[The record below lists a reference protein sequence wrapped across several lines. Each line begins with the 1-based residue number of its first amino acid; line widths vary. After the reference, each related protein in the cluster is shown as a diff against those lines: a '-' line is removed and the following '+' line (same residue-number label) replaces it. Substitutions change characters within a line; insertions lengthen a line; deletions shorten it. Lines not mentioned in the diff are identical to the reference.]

1 MPIANNAEYSQ
12 PTMPVET
19 LTKNESESQTPDL
32 AKHFPKCFNLNSPR
46 PLKIGIHFDI
56 RAELEAQGYSF
67 RKIRQ
72 AVTYYCQRP
81 AYMKTLVVGAERIDH
96 RGEPAGTITEKEV
109 EIAKAQIKVLWKKYK
124 ARKAARAALNGEKK
138 TRPQKSVKKALLEDA
153 PLTEENIVSGR
164 LELTVKFSEIPD
176 PLPVTGGVKI
186 GLPTQDALVVATLS
200 SKSWKKIT
208 KAQGEWSEWR
218 AVLTG
223 QLGTKAVA
231 NDQAL
236 LVLENPGLQVFESRP
251 R

>member
-1 MPIANNAEYSQ
+1 MPIENKA
-12 PTMPVET
+12 TIPVET
-19 LTKNESESQTPDL
+19 PTKNEPESQPLDL
-32 AKHFPKCFNLNSPR
+32 AKHFPKCFNFNSPR

-124 ARKAARAALNGEKK
+124 ARKKAQAALNGEKEP
-138 TRPQKSVKKALLEDA
+138 RPQKSVKKALSEDA
-153 PLTEENIVSGR
+153 PLTQENIVSGR
-164 LELTVKFSEIPD
+164 LELTVKFSELPD
-176 PLPVTGGVKI
+176 PMPVAGGVKI
-186 GLPTQDALVVATLS
+186 GLSTQDALVVATLS
-200 SKSWKKIT
+200 SKSWKKIK
-208 KAQGEWSEWR
+208 KAQGEGRPWR

-223 QLGTKAVA
+223 HLGTKAFA
-231 NDQAL
+231 NDQM
-236 LVLENPGLQVFESRP
+236 VLILDNPRLQVFEVRP
-251 R
+251 RL

>member
-1 MPIANNAEYSQ
+1 
-12 PTMPVET
+12 MPVET

-56 RAELEAQGYSF
+56 RAELEGQGYSF

-124 ARKAARAALNGEKK
+124 ARKAALNGEKK
-138 TRPQKSVKKALLEDA
+138 PFPQNSMKKALSEDA

-208 KAQGEWSEWR
+208 KAQGEGSQGEGRQWR
-218 AVLTG
+218 AALTG
-223 QLGTKAVA
+223 QLGTKAFA
-231 NDQAL
+231 NDQ
-236 LVLENPGLQVFESRP
+236 LVLILENPGLQLTSSP
-251 R
+251 A